1 MYNTHY
7 TDQIIQKTFRDNMK
21 LNHLPKSSCVQ
32 ALLGR
37 GPLWFDSRERTQPV
51 NDVMVAGITRSNQKE
66 LSRDRAGW
74 RERNKYN

>member
-21 LNHLPKSSCVQ
+21 LNYLPKSSCVQ

-51 NDVMVAGITRSNQKE
+51 NDVMAAGRTRSNQIE
-66 LSRDRAGW
+66 LSRYRAGW
-74 RERNKYN
+74 RD